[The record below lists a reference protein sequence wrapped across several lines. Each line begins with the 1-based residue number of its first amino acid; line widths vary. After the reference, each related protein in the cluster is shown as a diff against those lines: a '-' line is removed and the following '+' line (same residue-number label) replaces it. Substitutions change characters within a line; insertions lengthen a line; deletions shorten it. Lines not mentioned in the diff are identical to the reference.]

1 MTRAIAAD
9 LAELAR
15 DVQRLAPDHQN
26 PELFHELKS
35 DIADRLRRAAR
46 NLTDHAAPA
55 RPRLGPITD
64 AELCAA
70 RADLATRHRS
80 MGQ

>member
-1 MTRAIAAD
+1 MNRALADD

-15 DVQRLAPDHQN
+15 DVQRLAPDHRN

-35 DIADRLRRAAR
+35 EIADRLRRAAR
-46 NLTDHAAPA
+46 NLTDHAAHA
-55 RPRLGPITD
+55 RPRLGSLTN

-70 RADLATRHRS
+70 RTDLASRRS